1 MFKDDGILCEAGLPF
16 GVNSSV
22 KGVCSKSDVKSSHA
36 TGEV

>member
-1 MFKDDGILCEAGLPF
+1 MFKDDGLLCEAGLPF

-22 KGVCSKSDVKSSHA
+22 KGTCSKSDVKSGRA